1 MRQPV
6 RSGQV
11 VYAEGTDLIVLAP
24 VNPGAQL
31 IADGNIHVYSTL
43 RGRAVA
49 GAKGAGQ
56 GAPRK
61 LTQLH
66 STKAWTSAKASTRR
80 ACDCGFAHLEELV
93 HAERV
98 DSQAICALHIGQGG
112 EGADRITIQR
122 CRR

>member
-1 MRQPV
+1 MIVRQPV

-49 GAKGAGQ
+49 GAKGYADARIFCMKLEAELIAVN
-56 GAPRK
+56 GAYVTFDDIP
-61 LTQLH
+61 
-66 STKAWTSAKASTRR
+66 
-80 ACDCGFAHLEELV
+80 
-93 HAERV
+93 
-98 DSQAICALHIGQGG
+98 
-112 EGADRITIQR
+112 ADRRNRPVQVFVQNGACVIAPL
-122 CRR
+122 